1 MKYQKGG
8 NKNPNFIFKKAFE
21 QNIIEVSNDKLYFQQ
36 NKNNAKKYIKIHPNG
51 ILEYMGKFFL
61 QNFNFDLDIVD
72 NIAKLSDY
80 TNKHNNTIF
89 FNMKKLKSE
98 FITEKKKAIYSNLF
112 YEGKPISKFEKTKAD
127 KREKGIPWQSNDVT
141 LNLTGEEGVNY
152 VLGPNGSKLR
162 MYIEKDDEKL
172 IKVQLVNPSNWPYEK
187 VLKFIDELNTGK
199 LIYKYTR
206 KRRGEISKLNR
217 RKRKNLN
224 GEKKSE

>member
-1 MKYQKGG
+1 M
-8 NKNPNFIFKKAFE
+8 
-21 QNIIEVSNDKLYFQQ
+21 
-36 NKNNAKKYIKIHPNG
+36 
-51 ILEYMGKFFL
+51 
-61 QNFNFDLDIVD
+61 
-72 NIAKLSDY
+72 
-80 TNKHNNTIF
+80 
-89 FNMKKLKSE
+89 
-98 FITEKKKAIYSNLF
+98 F

-224 GEKKSE
+224 GEKKSEEKKMPELDINTVNFDKDDSPVIVQPVTQNTPEVAEEKKESKLSPIQEFDEQNL